1 MTRRPIRKV
10 LLAPVAVGLALTLAW
25 SAPAGADSSR
35 PAFADTIDQILTDPR
50 LDGAQAGVVVADA
63 ATGDVLYERSPE
75 DRLMPA
81 SNSKLL
87 TSAAALDIL
96 GPDYTYA
103 TEVRSE
109 GRVRG
114 GSLHGDLYLRGTGD
128 PTLLYED
135 YQSLAGQLADSG
147 VRRIKGDLIADDT
160 RFDDERFHWGWNVSD
175 EQYYYGAP
183 ISALTV
189 APDTDY
195 DAGTVIVTIAPGDEV
210 GDPAKVS
217 VFPDSGFVT
226 IENTAVTGA
235 EGSGRSVPLNRKH
248 GEDVITV
255 SGSIAVDAAP
265 TSAWRAV
272 WDPTGHAAAVFETAM
287 AEEGIKVH
295 GTTRLGRATPD
306 GARLLASHESMTVAE
321 LLNPF
326 MKLSNNGHAEVLIKT
341 MGYET
346 TGSGGWS
353 AGTAA
358 AENALAEWGMD
369 DSVYVLADGSGL
381 TRRNWV
387 SADQF
392 TTMLLAVQDEEWFDT
407 WYQEL
412 PIACESDRF
421 VGGTLRSRMCGT
433 PAAGNAHAKT
443 GSLTGATGLSG
454 YVTDAD
460 GRELVFSI
468 VINYYMGSHP
478 KDIEDQIVIA
488 LASHSESAASA
499 DSSDGPS
506 AQERRRSPVPVSTDD
521 SVHDSE
527 VTKPEDLTV
536 PAGSRR

>member
-1 MTRRPIRKV
+1 MKRRPLGKL
-10 LLAPVAVGLALTLAW
+10 LLAPVAAGLALTLAW
-25 SAPAGADSSR
+25 SAPAGADQSR

-50 LDGAQAGVVVADA
+50 LDGAQASVMVADA
-63 ATGDVLYERSPE
+63 ATGDVLYRRDTE

-87 TSAAALDIL
+87 TSAAALDVL
-96 GPDYTYA
+96 GPDYTYR
-103 TEVRSE
+103 TDVSTT
-109 GRVRG
+109 GRLRG
-114 GSLHGDLYLRGTGD
+114 GVLRGDLYLRGTGD

-135 YQSLAGQLADSG
+135 YRSLARQLKEAG
-147 VRRIKGDLIADDT
+147 VRKVRGGLVADDT

-195 DAGTVIVTIAPGDEV
+195 DAGTVIVTIAPGERP
-210 GDPAKVS
+210 GDPAEVS
-217 VFPDSGFVT
+217 VFPDTGFLT
-226 IENTAVTGA
+226 IENTAVTG
-235 EGSGRSVPLNRKH
+235 EPGSGRNVPLNRKH
-248 GEDVITV
+248 GEDVLTV

-272 WDPTGHAAAVFETAM
+272 WDATGHAAATFRTAL
-287 AEEGIKVH
+287 AEEGITVT
-295 GTTRLGRATPD
+295 GDTRTGLPTPERART
-306 GARLLASHESMTVAE
+306 LASHESMTVAE

-346 TGSGGWS
+346 SGSGSWS

-358 AENALAEWGMD
+358 ARASLARWGMD

-387 SADQF
+387 SPEQF

-407 WYQEL
+407 WYREL
-412 PIACESDRF
+412 PVACAGERF
-421 VGGTLRSRMCGT
+421 VGGTLNSRMCGT
-433 PAAGNAHAKT
+433 PAEKNAHAKT
-443 GSLTGATGLSG
+443 GSLTGATALSG

-460 GRELVFSI
+460 DRQLVFSI

-478 KDIEDQIVIA
+478 KDIEDRIVVA
-488 LASHSESAASA
+488 LASHSESDDGPAASDA
-499 DSSDGPS
+499 P
-506 AQERRRSPVPVSTDD
+506 QERRRSVPESTDD

-527 VTKPEDLTV
+527 VTKPADLTA
-536 PAGSRR
+536 PARR

>member
-1 MTRRPIRKV
+1 MTRRPLRKL
-10 LLAPVAVGLALTLAW
+10 LLAPLAVGLAVTLAW
-25 SAPAGADSSR
+25 SAPAGADPNR
-35 PAFADTIDQILTDPR
+35 AAFADTIDQILTDSR
-50 LDGAQAGVVVADA
+50 LNGAQAGVMVADA
-63 ATGDVLYERSPE
+63 ATGEILYQRDQQ

-87 TSAAALDIL
+87 TSAAAMDIL

-103 TEVRSE
+103 TEVRAE
-109 GRVRG
+109 GRLRKG
-114 GSLHGDLYLRGTGD
+114 TLRGDLYLRGTGD

-135 YQSLAGQLADSG
+135 YQSLAKELSAAG
-147 VRRIKGDLIADDT
+147 VRTVRGALVADDT
-160 RFDDERFHWGWNVSD
+160 RFDDERYHWGWNVDD

-183 ISALTV
+183 ISALSV

-195 DAGTVIVTIAPGDEV
+195 DAGTVIVTIAPGDRA

-217 VFPDSGFVT
+217 VFPDTGFMT

-235 EGSGRSVPLNRKH
+235 AGSGRNVPLERKH
-248 GEDVITV
+248 GEDVLTV
-255 SGSIAVDAAP
+255 SGSIAVDASP

-272 WDPTGHAAAVFETAM
+272 WDPTGHAAATFRTAL
-287 AEEGIKVH
+287 AEEGIRVT
-295 GTTRLGRATPD
+295 GGDRLGEATPA

-346 TGSGGWS
+346 SGSGSWS

-358 AENALAEWGMD
+358 ARGALAQWDMD
-369 DSVYVLADGSGL
+369 SSMYVLADGSGL

-392 TTMLLAVQDEEWFDT
+392 TAMLLAVQEEEWFDT

-412 PIACESDRF
+412 PIACADERF

-443 GSLTGATGLSG
+443 GSLTGATALSG

-468 VINYYMGSHP
+468 VLNYYMGSHP

-488 LASHSESAASA
+488 LASHSDSA
-499 DSSDGPS
+499 DAPAAED
-506 AQERRRSPVPVSTDD
+506 RRRSSVPASTDD

-527 VTKPEDLTV
+527 VVKPADLTI
-536 PAGSRR
+536 PAGTRG